1 MRILPS
7 SLPLNAHI
15 GVSFRTQEL
24 NPNYSGLNITGL
36 PEGAAPADE
45 GLTFVRQ
52 SIRADLDCCSETGMA
67 RTPCD

>member
-15 GVSFRTQEL
+15 GVSFRTQD
-24 NPNYSGLNITGL
+24 ITGL

-45 GLTFVRQ
+45 GLAFVRQ
-52 SIRADLDCCSETGMA
+52 SIRAELDCCSETGMA
-67 RTPCD
+67 RTPCV